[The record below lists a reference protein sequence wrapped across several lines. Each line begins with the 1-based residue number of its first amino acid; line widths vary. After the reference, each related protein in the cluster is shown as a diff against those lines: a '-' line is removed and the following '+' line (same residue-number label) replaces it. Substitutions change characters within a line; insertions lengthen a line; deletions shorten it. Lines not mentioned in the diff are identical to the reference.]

1 MPPRGA
7 RRHRA
12 RDPPRGVPSG
22 RLASLLAP
30 SVLRGPQSELA
41 FRPPTRRPRPPASR
55 DLPLEA
61 LGIKLRL
68 VFQPA
73 AGQTA
78 ETFAVHTRRPRA
90 LHGQGR
96 TRAGGGKGPP
106 LSARF
111 PQSPHGPRVGGCLT
125 FHYSPSS
132 EPAGVCS
139 EPSSVCLR
147 GDRGLCAPRGPPPPT
162 VPGWIASPCGFPKLG
177 LGIITSSRRP
187 ESRGEAGYP
196 HHHSKGHRLHLPC
209 LTFHG
214 GRFQGPV
221 EIGNPMLAAH
231 RGARGLSCLQLTGDQ
246 VPLRHKAPEF
256 AFHVFHQYSQN
267 II

>member
-12 RDPPRGVPSG
+12 RNPPRGVPSG
-22 RLASLLAP
+22 RLASFLAT
-30 SVLRGPQSELA
+30 SVPRGPQTELA

-55 DLPLEA
+55 DVPLEA

-90 LHGQGR
+90 LHGQGG
-96 TRAGGGKGPP
+96 TREGGGKRPP

-111 PQSPHGPRVGGCLT
+111 PQSPRGPRVGGCLT

-132 EPAGVCS
+132 EPVGVCS
-139 EPSSVCLR
+139 EPSNVCLR
-147 GDRGLCAPRGPPPPT
+147 GGRGLCAPRGPPPPT
-162 VPGWIASPCGFPKLG
+162 VPCWIASPCGFPKLR

-196 HHHSKGHRLHLPC
+196 HHHSKEHRLHLPC

-214 GRFQGPV
+214 GRDSRARWRSATQCLLLTEG
-221 EIGNPMLAAH
+221 LADF
-231 RGARGLSCLQLTGDQ
+231 LVCS
-246 VPLRHKAPEF
+246 
-256 AFHVFHQYSQN
+256 
-267 II
+267 

>member
-1 MPPRGA
+1 MLCEEVLNPIFPPDRRLRRRRVCPAMPPRGA

-12 RDPPRGVPSG
+12 RNPPRGVPSG
-22 RLASLLAP
+22 RLASFLAT
-30 SVLRGPQSELA
+30 SVPRGPQTELA

-55 DLPLEA
+55 DVPLEA

-90 LHGQGR
+90 LHGQGG
-96 TRAGGGKGPP
+96 TREGGGKRLP

-111 PQSPHGPRVGGCLT
+111 PQSPRGPRVGGCLT

-132 EPAGVCS
+132 EPVGVCS
-139 EPSSVCLR
+139 EPSNVCLR
-147 GDRGLCAPRGPPPPT
+147 GGRGLCAPRGPPPPT
-162 VPGWIASPCGFPKLG
+162 VPCWIASPCGFPKLR

-196 HHHSKGHRLHLPC
+196 HHHSKEHRLHLPC

-214 GRFQGPV
+214 GRDSRARWRSATQCLLLTEG
-221 EIGNPMLAAH
+221 LADF
-231 RGARGLSCLQLTGDQ
+231 LVCS
-246 VPLRHKAPEF
+246 
-256 AFHVFHQYSQN
+256 
-267 II
+267 